1 VRLGL
6 LGSGSAFAIKNYDD
20 ANACVVLVIPE
31 FFDEGIA
38 CE

>member
-6 LGSGSAFAIKNYDD
+6 LGSGSAFAVKNYDD
-20 ANACVVLVIPE
+20 ANAGIVLVIPE